1 MLGQT
6 EEVVKP
12 LVKSAYETGF
22 IAVLLTAI
30 ILFIGFLA
38 WYAFKRCFGEKG
50 MLTLFIAD
58 VRESTKVNTETLAG
72 LRETTKGLQET
83 TKHQVSN
90 CDTHGKLLT
99 QITVGTKKLIELHKD
114 PSSVFAT
121 KETNEKVE
129 VVRTDVKALKAAV
142 YDSVE
147 VVRSAAGDFDDKITQ
162 NILLTCCDRIETR
175 LRAGVE

>member
-1 MLGQT
+1 MWMLGQT
-6 EEVVKP
+6 DEVVKP

-30 ILFIGFLA
+30 IVFIGALT
-38 WYAFKRCFGEKG
+38 WYVSKRCFGEKG

-58 VRESTKVNTETLAG
+58 VRESTRVNSETLAG
-72 LRETTKGLQET
+72 LRETTK
-83 TKHQVSN
+83 HQASN

-99 QITVGTKKLIELHKD
+99 QITTGTQELIELHKD
-114 PSSVFAT
+114 PHSVFAT
-121 KETNEKVE
+121 AETNEKVE

-162 NILLTCCDRIETR
+162 NILLTCCDRIESR